1 MGVSRSRITRR
12 EPTQATV
19 HFGLKVRSG
28 HRHGLRIDRDTYAQI
43 DKHPSRHLKRETV
56 APELWDAV
64 ADIYEDDAHRIYTD
78 AWCIEHRER
87 ALQNFDRNMA
97 HFASLDHA
105 EFNQA
110 LGEAVAAQRGMVP
123 VDDLNLWAGK
133 AGLYLMVLDHHCQA
147 YVGVTESKGG
157 IQSRIRQHWTQRQ
170 PFDSLMFG
178 SVDESIMA
186 IDSFRALDTTRIF
199 AAKVG
204 NPQRL
209 EDALIA
215 SIPAKFLLNRVR
227 GGGGNLL
234 GFASLAGA
242 EIIRGRELPELPRC
256 KPKQLANSAATHTE
270 PCRPA
275 AGQG

>member
-1 MGVSRSRITRR
+1 MSEEGPQLAGVSRSRTTRR
-12 EPTQATV
+12 EPMQATV
-19 HFGLKVRSG
+19 HFGLKVRGG
-28 HRHGLRIDRDTYAQI
+28 HRHGLRIERDTYAQI

-56 APELWDAV
+56 APEFWDGV
-64 ADIYEDDAHRIYTD
+64 ADVYEDDEHRIYTD
-78 AWCIEHRER
+78 AWCIEHRAR

-97 HFASLDHA
+97 YFASLDHA

-110 LGEAVAAQRGMVP
+110 LGEAVASQRGLIP
-123 VDDLNLWAGK
+123 VDDLNLWTGK
-133 AGLYLMVLDHHCQA
+133 AGLYPMVLDHHCQA

-157 IQSRIRQHWTQRQ
+157 IKSRIRQHWSQRQ

-199 AAKVG
+199 AARVR

-209 EDALIA
+209 EDGLIS
-215 SIPAKFLLNRVR
+215 SIPARFLLNRVR
-227 GGGGNLL
+227 GGGGNLV

-242 EIIRGRELPELPRC
+242 EIVRGRALPELPH
-256 KPKQLANSAATHTE
+256 AT
-270 PCRPA
+270 
-275 AGQG
+275 